1 MGVSRETKGLRDKLV
16 GSDDMN
22 DDDDDDGLWRVVY

>member
-22 DDDDDDGLWRVVY
+22 DDDDDGLWRVVY